1 MQAAAENPGKG
12 SAPKSR
18 AARPIEPNARTG
30 TLPKPQP
37 FNWMGGYVFA
47 LNCLMKMIP
56 ATLEYQLITDRL
68 VSDLI

>member
-1 MQAAAENPGKG
+1 
-12 SAPKSR
+12 
-18 AARPIEPNARTG
+18 
-30 TLPKPQP
+30 
-37 FNWMGGYVFA
+37 MGGYVFA